1 MPRRLP
7 SLLGLI
13 QARGEVGCRGVR
25 WDMTRVPASRFVPA
39 ARVVVLAGILASGLS
54 LSARQAPPQQPSFRT
69 GVDLVQV
76 DVSVLDP
83 QRQPVPGLTA
93 ADFTVRE
100 DGKERA
106 VVAFSAVDLP
116 ARPAP
121 PPAAWMREIAPDVIT
136 NAVPREGRL
145 VVILFDRTIR
155 NGTMPAAR
163 RIAEMAVEQLGPAD
177 LASVIYTARGVP
189 QNFTADRRLLR
200 SAIARPFLGLADG
213 DAGNP
218 GQCRCGVCTLESITR
233 VADALRDVPQRRKM
247 LLFIGT
253 SIPVQDAGEC
263 SGILR
268 EAREKLFRAADV
280 ANLTIHAFDSNALE
294 SLAPTAEAAGPA
306 RTPDIGGNMQRQG
319 NLGTYPDHT
328 GGRTVLN
335 SNAPERLVSEIFSE
349 SRSYYVLGFAPAS
362 PKNDGRFHDI
372 KVTVKRQGVEVHP
385 RRGYYAPSEI
395 TRNTPAARG
404 GPPPS
409 LVSAQAGLWP
419 VTAVPLSV
427 TAAAFENPGKG
438 DATVAVVL
446 YAHES
451 LRAEPGGAAPAAGAA
466 GPQQINVL
474 AGAYDQSGKSIDFHV
489 QKLEVTPQ
497 PGAAALDYE
506 VVSRLMLK
514 PGRHEIRVSAENVTR
529 GTSGSVYTYV
539 EVPDFSKA
547 ALSLSGI
554 VLGRSARPAAASG
567 PLGAL
572 LPLVPIARREF
583 SPSDHVTAFARAY
596 QGAKTGAGGTLTTR
610 IVDEHNRAVFEQ
622 RVPAFDGR
630 GPGQASQ
637 DHQVELPLAQLT
649 PGEYLL
655 TIAVGGQKPAAT
667 RDVRFTVR

>member
-1 MPRRLP
+1 M
-7 SLLGLI
+7 S
-13 QARGEVGCRGVR
+13 
-25 WDMTRVPASRFVPA
+25 A
-39 ARVVVLAGILASGLS
+39 ARETPSI
-54 LSARQAPPQQPSFRT
+54 LSARVLALVGLIAFGLRLSAGQAPPQRPSFRT

-100 DGKERA
+100 DGKERP

-121 PPAAWMREIAPDVIT
+121 PPAVWMREIAPDVIT

-155 NGTMPAAR
+155 NGTMPAAK
-163 RIAEMAVEQLGPAD
+163 RIAEMAVDQLGPAD
-177 LASVIYTARGVP
+177 LAAVIYTARGVP

-213 DAGNP
+213 DSGNP

-253 SIPVQDAGEC
+253 NIPVQDAGDC
-263 SGILR
+263 SGILKD
-268 EAREKLFRAADV
+268 AREKLFRAADV

-294 SLAPTAEAAGPA
+294 SLAPTAEVRGPA
-306 RTPDIGGNMQRQG
+306 RSPDIGGNLQRQG
-319 NLGTYPDHT
+319 NLSAYPDHT

-335 SNAPERLVSEIFSE
+335 TNAPERLVSEIFSE
-349 SRSYYVLGFAPAS
+349 SRSYYVLGFEPAN
-362 PKNDGRFHDI
+362 PKNDGHFHDI
-372 KVTVKRQGVEVHP
+372 KVTVKRQGVAVHP
-385 RRGYYAPSEI
+385 RRGYYAPSDPA
-395 TRNTPAARG
+395 RNPPAARG
-404 GPPPS
+404 GPSAS
-409 LVSAQAGLWP
+409 LVAVQAGLWP
-419 VTAVPLSV
+419 RTALPLSV
-427 TAAAFENPGKG
+427 TAAAFENPGKS

-451 LRAEPGGAAPAAGAA
+451 LTDEGRGAAPPAAIGA
-466 GPQQINVL
+466 QQINVL
-474 AGAYDQSGKSIDFHV
+474 TGAYDQSGKSIDFHV

-497 PGAAALDYE
+497 RGASALDYE
-506 VVSRLMLK
+506 VVSRLTLK

-539 EVPDFSKA
+539 DVPDFSKG
-547 ALSLSGI
+547 ALSLSGV
-554 VLGRSARPAAASG
+554 VLGRSGGSATAS
-567 PLGAL
+567 PVLGTL
-572 LPLVPIARREF
+572 LPLAPIARREF
-583 SPSDHVTAFARAY
+583 APADHVTAFVRAY
-596 QGAKTGAGGTLTTR
+596 QGGNGAPAGTLTTR
-610 IVDEHNRAVFEQ
+610 ILDDHNRAVFEQ
-622 RVPAFDGR
+622 AVPAFDGR
-630 GPGQASQ
+630 GTGPASQ
-637 DHQVELPLAQLT
+637 DHQIEIPLAQLT

-655 TIAVGGQKPAAT
+655 TMSVGGQKPAAM
-667 RDVRFTVR
+667 REVRFTVR